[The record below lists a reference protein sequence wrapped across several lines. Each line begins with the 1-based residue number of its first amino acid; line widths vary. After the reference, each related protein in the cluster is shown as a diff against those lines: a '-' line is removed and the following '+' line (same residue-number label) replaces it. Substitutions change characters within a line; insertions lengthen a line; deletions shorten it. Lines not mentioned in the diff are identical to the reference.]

1 MKFNLCSLTSVEKF
15 YLDSKRLRVGMNL
28 LTFCFLEKNSLNI
41 SKRLEPEEVLTYN
54 GHLAE
59 FRNLNITT
67 VKLDELLFKSPD
79 INPK

>member
-1 MKFNLCSLTSVEKF
+1 M
-15 YLDSKRLRVGMNL
+15 LRVGMNL

-54 GHLAE
+54 GYLAE

-67 VKLDELLFKSPD
+67 VKLDELLFKLPD